1 MFPSVSATRPCGPEF
16 AMSSGNSLISPDS
29 GSSRPSLL
37 ASCAAYHSDP
47 SGATAGSCGPEFGVG
62 ASHSLIDTVTPAKA
76 TRMTPAVS
84 VAANA
89 LPSTIQ
95 PPSRVARDKGK
106 CQNFVKLTRM
116 SYVQYSLV

>member
-89 LPSTIQ
+89 LPSTRH
-95 PPSRVARDKGK
+95 PPFQGCSRQGK
-106 CQNFVKLTRM
+106 CQNFVKLIRM
-116 SYVQYSLV
+116 EYVKYELA